1 MKGKEY
7 FMDVRIRT
15 ATIEDAEELLGIYAY
30 YIKNTAVTFEYE
42 VPSVEEFQGRI
53 SHILEHYPYL
63 VAEAD
68 GEIIGYSY
76 AGRFHPRAAFSWD
89 VEMTV
94 YLKHGTQRAG
104 IGRKLYTL
112 MERILREQG
121 GVKTISLIVKPTDRY
136 SDYNSVLFHEK
147 MGYTYA
153 GELKDCGYKFHR
165 WYTLI
170 YMDKQ
175 IGSIQEKMLPIRDF
189 AEVRK
194 TFGL

>member
-121 GVKTISLIVKPTDRY
+121 VVKTISLIVKPTDRY
-136 SDYNSVLFHEK
+136 SDYNSVPFHEK
-147 MGYTYA
+147 MGYTYV

-175 IGSIQEKMLPIRDF
+175 IDSIQEEMLPIRDF

>member
-42 VPSVEEFQGRI
+42 VPSVEEVQGRI

-121 GVKTISLIVKPTDRY
+121 VVKTISLIVKPTDRY

>member
-15 ATIEDAEELLGIYAY
+15 ATIEDAEELLGIYEY

-53 SHILEHYPYL
+53 RRILEHYPYL

-76 AGRFHPRAAFSWD
+76 AGKFHPRTAFSWD

-112 MERILREQG
+112 MERILQEQG
-121 GVKTISLIVKPTDRY
+121 VVKTISLIVKPTDSY
-136 SDYNSVLFHEK
+136 SDYNSVPFHEK

-175 IGSIQEKMLPIRDF
+175 IGSIQEEMLPIRDF

>member
-15 ATIEDAEELLGIYAY
+15 ATIEDAEELLGIYEY

-121 GVKTISLIVKPTDRY
+121 VVKTISLIVKPTDSY
-136 SDYNSVLFHEK
+136 SDYNSVPFHEK
-147 MGYTYA
+147 MGYTYV

-175 IGSIQEKMLPIRDF
+175 IGSIQEEMLPIRDF

>member
-121 GVKTISLIVKPTDRY
+121 VVKTISLIVKPTDRY

-147 MGYTYA
+147 MSYTYA

>member
-121 GVKTISLIVKPTDRY
+121 VVKTISLIVKPTDRY

>member
-1 MKGKEY
+1 
-7 FMDVRIRT
+7 MDVRIRT

-121 GVKTISLIVKPTDRY
+121 VVKTISLIVKPTDRY